1 MYEDIFSGGEF
12 IVYGNVLFIYVFN
25 VFLIYILMFY

>member
-12 IVYGNVLFIYVFN
+12 IVYGNVYLFMYLMFFKFIY
-25 VFLIYILMFY
+25 